1 MNIRIAE
8 TEQDIRRCWPVMQQ
22 LRPHLT
28 EEQFVAQAMR
38 QRESVGWVMAYIDE
52 TPPAPPLK
60 RRGEDQAE
68 WGEIRAVAG
77 FRIAEYLAWGKA
89 LYVDDLIAD
98 EKTRGGGY
106 ASKLFDWMVEYA
118 KREGC
123 DSFHLD
129 SGTGP
134 TRFRAHR
141 FYLHKGMDIT
151 SHHFAMK
158 VK

>member
-1 MNIRIAE
+1 MK
-8 TEQDIRRCWPVMQQ
+8 Q

-28 EEQFVAQAMR
+28 EEEFVAQAKR
-38 QRESVGWVMAYIDE
+38 QRESVGWVLVYAE
-52 TPPAPPLK
+52 LPPSIPPQEV
-60 RRGEDQAE
+60 GEVM
-68 WGEIRAVAG
+68 AVAG

-98 EKTRGGGY
+98 EATRGSGY
-106 ASKLFDWMVEYA
+106 ASALFDWLVEYA
-118 KREGC
+118 RREKC

-134 TRFRAHR
+134 HRYRAHR

-151 SHHFAMK
+151 SHHFAMGLEEK
-158 VK
+158 GEI